1 MRPMHPYGK
10 WVLLLLAALLPRLW
24 RLDRFITADEILFL
38 DHARDFLM
46 GLVSGDLSLTLGI
59 GYPGVTL
66 AWANALGLRV
76 LFGLSRLGLIGALPN
91 DLAFNEFLAA
101 IDVQPVPYYVAGRV
115 VTVVLV
121 TVLLLLF
128 YVLVRRL
135 LDPERYLA
143 PHHKNRD
150 MSEAARVGP
159 NLAYRN
165 HFDRALGGDVAL
177 LAVLLLALDPYLLGY
192 SRLMHIAAPL
202 ALLMLL
208 TVLAWMLWL
217 QEGLRRWLLLA
228 GLFGGL
234 ALLTKSTA
242 LLLFPILLA
251 LALVFWL
258 IGRPAEKTVR
268 SISWAWRG
276 RVFAGWLSVLGIT
289 ALVFFVLWPAM
300 WQDPGEALAL
310 TFGKLWV
317 DREAGQGNL
326 GMFWMGRF
334 VEDPGLAFYAVALLL
349 KLSPLMFIGLVI
361 NLVSLRPTRERWAE
375 WGLWTYALLYLLVM
389 TVATKKSVRYM
400 LPAFAAFAPLA
411 AYGLIRVGHWG
422 WGRITRWRTD
432 ADYGDPGARPL
443 GWRSMLLALGVLLL
457 VALPYAPYYLSYYNP
472 LLLGWRWAPEA
483 ILVGWGEGL
492 GDAARYLNQ
501 GLGAEGATVSAWY
514 DWTFGPFF
522 VGQTLPLAAESA
534 MRADYSVF
542 YINQVQRNIPD
553 PNLVTYFQRRR
564 PEHIVRLNGI
574 DYAWIFPAVSS
585 DGSLPASAI
594 PVGVPMG
601 DAVSLEGY
609 EIRPAA
615 AGEGMIITLYWRAL
629 QSELPDYFVYAR
641 AVDDTG
647 QIHARADSPP
657 VMGFWPTSRWEAG
670 SLVADEQVLVRPPE
684 TEPGTYRLEVG
695 MYDPQTWAVLEPVS
709 GERGEGGGLLLGEVS
724 LP

>member
-1 MRPMHPYGK
+1 MTPVHPYGK
-10 WVLLLLAALLPRLW
+10 WVLLLLAALSPRLW

-38 DHARDFLM
+38 DHARD
-46 GLVSGDLSLTLGI
+46 LSLTLGI

-66 AWANALGLRV
+66 AWANALGLWV

-91 DLAFNEFLAA
+91 DLASDEFLTA
-101 IDVQPVPYYVAGRV
+101 IDAQPVPYYVAGRV
-115 VTVVLV
+115 VTAVLV

-128 YVLVRRL
+128 YVLTRRL

-143 PHHKNRD
+143 SHHENRD
-150 MSEAARVGP
+150 MTEATRVGP
-159 NLAYRN
+159 NRAYRN
-165 HFDRALGGDVAL
+165 HFDRALGGEVAL
-177 LAVLLLALDPYLLGY
+177 LAALLLALDPYVLGY

-208 TVLAWMLWL
+208 TGLAWMLWL

-228 GLFGGL
+228 GLFCGL
-234 ALLTKSTA
+234 ALLTKSA
-242 LLLFPILLA
+242 AVLLFPILLA

-258 IGRPAEKTVR
+258 IGRPAEKTER
-268 SISWAWRG
+268 SISWAWWG

-289 ALVFFVLWPAM
+289 ALVFTVLWPAM

-349 KLSPLMFIGLVI
+349 KLSPLMFIGLAI
-361 NLVSLRPTRERWAE
+361 NLFSLRPTRERWAE

-457 VALPYAPYYLSYYNP
+457 VALPYAPHYLSYYSP

-501 GLGAEGATVSAWY
+501 GPGAEGATVAAWY
-514 DWTFGPFF
+514 DWTFAPFF
-522 VGQTLPLAAESA
+522 VGQTLPLATESA

-553 PNLVTYFQRRR
+553 PNLVTYFQRRQ
-564 PEHIVRLNGI
+564 PEHVVRLNGI
-574 DYAWIFPAVSS
+574 DYAWIYPAVSS
-585 DGSLPASAI
+585 YGSPPASAI
-594 PVGVPMG
+594 PVDVPMA

-609 EIRPAA
+609 EIRPAPA
-615 AGEGMIITLYWRAL
+615 AGDGVIITLYWRAL

-670 SLVADEQVLVRPPE
+670 SLVVDEQVLTRPPE

-695 MYDPQTWAVLEPVS
+695 MYDPQTWAVLEPAS